1 MVALNFI
8 LVLEH
13 ILVTTQVIMLDL
25 LTLVVLEHILVTT

>member
-1 MVALNFI
+1 MVALHFI

-25 LTLVVLEHILVTT
+25 LTIPDREHIQVTT